1 MEDFILL
8 IGAICVGWLVFKLLF
23 GSIKKIIGLVING
36 VLGVI
41 LLTIFNY
48 FGAIF
53 GVTIGINL
61 LTALIAGILG
71 VPGVII
77 MVLFKLFA

>member
-8 IGAICVGWLVFKLLF
+8 VGAICVGWLLFKIIF
-23 GSIKKIIGLVING
+23 GSLKKIIGLVING
-36 VLGVI
+36 ILGVI

-48 FGAIF
+48 FGALF

-71 VPGVII
+71 VPGVIL
-77 MVLFKLFA
+77 MVLFQLF

>member
-8 IGAICVGWLVFKLLF
+8 VGAICVGWLLFKIIF
-23 GSIKKIIGLVING
+23 GSLKKIIGLVING

-48 FGAIF
+48 FGALF
-53 GVTIGINL
+53 GITIGINL

-71 VPGVII
+71 VPGVIL
-77 MVLFKLFA
+77 MVLFQLF

>member
-1 MEDFILL
+1 MENFILL
-8 IGAICVGWLVFKLLF
+8 VGAICVGWLLFKIIF
-23 GSIKKIIGLVING
+23 GSLKKIIGLVING
-36 VLGVI
+36 ILGVI

-48 FGAIF
+48 FGALF

-71 VPGVII
+71 VPGVIL
-77 MVLFKLFA
+77 MVLFQLF

>member
-8 IGAICVGWLVFKLLF
+8 VGAICVGWLLFKIIF
-23 GSIKKIIGLVING
+23 GSLKKIIGLVING

-48 FGAIF
+48 FGSLF
-53 GVTIGINL
+53 GITIGINL

-71 VPGVII
+71 VPGVIL
-77 MVLFKLFA
+77 MVLFQLF

>member
-8 IGAICVGWLVFKLLF
+8 VGAICVGWFLFKIIF
-23 GSIKKIIGLVING
+23 GSLKKIIGLVING
-36 VLGVI
+36 ILGVI

-48 FGAIF
+48 FGALF

-71 VPGVII
+71 VPGVIL
-77 MVLFKLFA
+77 MVLFQLF